1 MQTVTLVGIFVA
13 SGGNLA
19 ATYVAN
25 VANQLIFTILQE
37 RCALRA
43 KEVGGWVGG
52 VGVGVGVGV
61 YVGVATQERGR
72 IKSYLNFVVMPHY
85 CCTTADKLA
94 NCYCSFLFLRTH
106 FC

>member
-61 YVGVATQERGR
+61 YVGMWVWVYGCGCGYVCVSVFILR
-72 IKSYLNFVVMPHY
+72 ILENLDFMSSPN
-85 CCTTADKLA
+85 LA
-94 NCYCSFLFLRTH
+94 I
-106 FC
+106 